1 MSCIFLCS
9 SFHLFICIQTVPFTN
24 ILHSYFADQLTYIS
38 PFTKPSSICKCDKA
52 LEPLSTCPISF
63 NYFYPL
69 QLFLPFYMYPN
80 LPIHKYP
87 LFISAEQATNISPFT
102 VPSSICKCDK
112 PLVPLSTCLAYF
124 PPLYCS
130 FRSEGAPVHVCSCDF
145 MSFVCLFVQL
155 RL

>member
-38 PFTKPSSICKCDKA
+38 PSLSPLVSVNVIKHLSLSAHVLYLPTISILCSS
-52 LEPLSTCPISF
+52 
-63 NYFYPL
+63 FY
-69 QLFLPFYMYPN
+69 
-80 LPIHKYP
+80 
-87 LFISAEQATNISPFT
+87 LFICTQTFPFTNILYSYLLNNQLTFSHFT

-124 PPLYCS
+124 SPSL
-130 FRSEGAPVHVCSCDF
+130 
-145 MSFVCLFVQL
+145 L
-155 RL
+155 

>member
-24 ILHSYFADQLTYIS
+24 ILHSYFVDQLTYIS
-38 PFTKPSSICKCDKA
+38 PFTKPSSICKCDKP
-52 LEPLSTCPISF
+52 LEPLSTCPISS

-69 QLFLPFYMYPN
+69 QLFY
-80 LPIHKYP
+80 
-87 LFISAEQATNISPFT
+87 LFICTQTFPFTNILYSYLLNNQLTFPPSP
-102 VPSSICKCDK
+102 C
-112 PLVPLSTCLAYF
+112 PLVSVNAISHSCLSAHVLHIF